1 MLKKEDERGQ
11 SMNCKIKI
19 TSSEQAQKLN
29 RIAEKY
35 PFDIWVQGKSGQA
48 DAKSMLGL
56 VLLTIENDVT
66 LIVNGNVDTRALEK
80 DIAEF
85 RVAEE

>member
-1 MLKKEDERGQ
+1 MTF
-11 SMNCKIKI
+11 NIKI

-35 PFDIWVQGKSGQA
+35 PYDIWVHGKNGQA

-56 VLLTIENDVT
+56 VLLTIEDDVR
-66 LIVNGNVDTRALEK
+66 IVVKDGVDTRSLEK

-85 RVAEE
+85 RV

>member
-1 MLKKEDERGQ
+1 
-11 SMNCKIKI
+11 MNCRIKI

-56 VLLTIENDVT
+56 VLLTIEHDVT
-66 LIVNGNVDTRALEK
+66 LIVNDNIDTRALEK

-85 RVAEE
+85 RVAAEE

>member
-1 MLKKEDERGQ
+1 
-11 SMNCKIKI
+11 MNVKIKI
-19 TSSEQAQKLN
+19 TSSQEAQKLN

-35 PFDIWVQGKSGQA
+35 PFDIWVHGKNGQA

-56 VLLTIENDVT
+56 VLLSIEDDVS
-66 LIVNGNVDTRALEK
+66 LVVRDEVDTRALER

-85 RVAEE
+85 VV

>member
-1 MLKKEDERGQ
+1 MQ
-11 SMNCKIKI
+11 YKIRI
-19 TSSEQAQKLN
+19 TSSEQAQRLN

-35 PFDIWVQGKSGQA
+35 PYDIWVQGKSGQA
-48 DAKSMLGL
+48 DAKSMLGM

-66 LIVNGNVDTRALEK
+66 LIVSGDADTRALEK

-85 RVAEE
+85 IVD

>member
-1 MLKKEDERGQ
+1 MQ
-11 SMNCKIKI
+11 FKIRI
-19 TSSEQAQKLN
+19 TSSEQAQRLN

-35 PFDIWVQGKSGQA
+35 PYDIWVQGKSGQA
-48 DAKSMLGL
+48 DAKSMLGM

-66 LIVNGNVDTRALEK
+66 LLVSDDADTRALEK

-85 RVAEE
+85 MVE

>member
-1 MLKKEDERGQ
+1 MTCR
-11 SMNCKIKI
+11 IKI

-35 PFDIWVQGKSGQA
+35 PYEIWVQGKSGQA

-66 LIVNGNVDTRALEK
+66 LIVRGNVDTRALEK

-85 RVAEE
+85 RVTEEEM